1 MEQIDKYVNSLYR
14 NVGGNKEEIEIL
26 KEEMKNHL
34 LQFVEELKSE
44 GKAEDES
51 ISIAIK
57 RFGEET
63 QIENE
68 LLGIF
73 KFVNKKAKKT
83 LIVAA
88 SFLIMAIISF
98 LVFFIGTE
106 LSIRQYTARNN
117 EIFNIM
123 SSYNKDNIDD
133 INKNIST
140 VFNKSKGKITDVKMY
155 RVTNGQNVWH
165 NDLKDL
171 EYAYPKD
178 IQYKHRDNFSYITKQ
193 ITTEKGIKYDVGIGQ
208 GPNAFTP
215 RYMKNFRK
223 ISLVLFCCFIISV
236 IAWILVKLD
245 VHINYRN

>member
-1 MEQIDKYVNSLYR
+1 MKQIDRYVKSVYK

-44 GKAEDES
+44 GKSEDES
-51 ISIAIK
+51 VSIAIK

-83 LIVAA
+83 LIVAV

-98 LVFFIGTE
+98 SVFLIGTE
-106 LSIRQYTARNN
+106 LSIRQYTARTN

-133 INKNIST
+133 INKNLSKI
-140 VFNKSKGKITDVKMY
+140 FNKSTRKIVSVKMY
-155 RVTNGQNVWH
+155 RVPKGQKL
-165 NDLKDL
+165 NDLGDL
-171 EYAYPKD
+171 ELKNLEYVYPND
-178 IQYKHRDNFSYITKQ
+178 IQAEHWVSKQ
-193 ITTEKGIKYDVGIGQ
+193 ISTEKGIKYNVNIG
-208 GPNAFTP
+208 GLVPNGFVP

-223 ISLVLFCCFIISV
+223 TSIVLLCCFIISV

-245 VHINYRN
+245 VRVNYRH